1 VERENDAAAHPTQQ
15 EPENAMRAMNVL
27 LTALPAALM
36 LIASPAA
43 GQRLL
48 PEVRHFRTPIAD
60 PYAARLSVGLLHTN
74 VLATQGPERPAFVL
88 PDPDDAASDVV
99 AAVGIGAIF
108 PLIQVSQSERGGVIM
123 YADARVFSRFR
134 IEYESRDDMGQDWF
148 VGGGFEVK
156 RDAWSGRAAIIHRS
170 SHLGDEF
177 IEMTG
182 AERIEF
188 GSEQLDLTVGR
199 DVAGIAR
206 VYGGGS
212 WIFRSYLGWEPQLVA
227 LGVQDRV
234 LLQVGADNVWEPWSG
249 PWAVYGGIDVQVAE
263 RTEWNPGI
271 AAALGI
277 GVQARR
283 SFRLMA
289 RFYDG
294 QSPMGE
300 FFRTSERYY
309 TMELVAEM

>member
-1 VERENDAAAHPTQQ
+1 MERENDAAGHATQQ
-15 EPENAMRAMNVL
+15 IGRHVMKAVNVL
-27 LTALPAALM
+27 LVLL
-36 LIASPAA
+36 LLCASPAA

-48 PEVRHFRTPIAD
+48 PDVRYFRTPIAD
-60 PYAARLSVGLLHTN
+60 PFAARTAVALQHTN
-74 VLATQGPERPAFVL
+74 VLETQGPERPAFTL

-99 AAVGIGAIF
+99 AAVGIGSII
-108 PLIQVSQSERGGVIM
+108 PLIQLSQSPSGGVLM

-148 VGGGFEVK
+148 VGGGFEMQHN
-156 RDAWSGRAAIIHRS
+156 AWSGRAAIIHRS

-188 GSEQLDLTVGR
+188 GSEQV
-199 DVAGIAR
+199 DVTAAYDVPGIAR

-227 LGVQDRV
+227 LGVRDRA
-234 LLQVGADNVWEPWSG
+234 LLQFGADNMWRPWQG
-249 PWAVYGGIDVQVAE
+249 PLAVYAGIDLQTAE
-263 RTEWNPGI
+263 RTDWDMGF
-271 AAALGI
+271 AAAAGI

-289 RFYDG
+289 RLYDG
-294 QSPMGE
+294 PSTMGE
-300 FFRTSERYY
+300 FFLTPERYFAL
-309 TMELVAEM
+309 ELVAEL

>member
-1 VERENDAAAHPTQQ
+1 MKALH
-15 EPENAMRAMNVL
+15 VL
-27 LTALPAALM
+27 LAMVLAAS
-36 LIASPAA
+36 AVCAA
-43 GQRLL
+43 PGSAQRLL
-48 PEVRHFRTPIAD
+48 PEERYFRPPIAD
-60 PYAARLSVGLLHTN
+60 PYAARFSVGLLQTN
-74 VLATQGPERPAFVL
+74 VLETQGPERPPFTI
-88 PDPDDAASDVV
+88 PDPEDASSDVV

-108 PLIQVSQSERGGVIM
+108 PLIRLAQSPRGGVMM

-148 VGGGFEVK
+148 VGGGFEIQ

-188 GSEQLDLTVGR
+188 GSEQLDVTAAY

-212 WIFRSYLGWEPQLVA
+212 WIFRSYLGWEPRLVA
-227 LGVQDRV
+227 LGVRDRA
-234 LLQVGADNVWEPWSG
+234 LFQVGADRVWRPRDG
-249 PWAVYGGIDVQVAE
+249 RPLALYAGLDVQTAE
-263 RTEWNPGI
+263 RTEWDTGI

-277 GVQARR
+277 GVQTRR

-294 QSPMGE
+294 RSTMGE
-300 FFRTSERYY
+300 FFLTPERYF
-309 TMELVAEM
+309 TLELVAEI

>member
-1 VERENDAAAHPTQQ
+1 
-15 EPENAMRAMNVL
+15 MRATTVL
-27 LTALPAALM
+27 LAMLPAALM
-36 LIASPAA
+36 ASAGPAA

-48 PEVRHFRTPIAD
+48 PEVRHFRTPMAD
-60 PYAARLSVGLLHTN
+60 PYAARFSVGLLHTN
-74 VLATQGPERPAFVL
+74 VLETQGPERPPFML
-88 PDPDDAASDVV
+88 PDPEDAASDVV

-108 PLIQVSQSERGGVIM
+108 PLIELSRSERGGVTM
-123 YADARVFSRFR
+123 YADARVLSRFR

-148 VGGGFEVK
+148 VGGGFEVR

-188 GSEQLDLTVGR
+188 GSEQLDLTAAYEI
-199 DVAGIAR
+199 AGVAR

-227 LGVQDRV
+227 LGVRDRG
-234 LLQVGADNVWEPWSG
+234 LLQVGADRMWEPWEG
-249 PWAVYGGIDVQVAE
+249 RPFAVYGGVDVQTAE
-263 RTEWNPGI
+263 RTDWDPGI

-283 SFRLMA
+283 SFRLMT

-294 QSPMGE
+294 PSTMGE
-300 FFRTSERYY
+300 FFLTPERYY
-309 TMELVAEM
+309 TLELVAEI

>member
-1 VERENDAAAHPTQQ
+1 MRAIALLAALALGAGDAAAQVQ
-15 EPENAMRAMNVL
+15 RF
-27 LTALPAALM
+27 LPD
-36 LIASPAA
+36 
-43 GQRLL
+43 
-48 PEVRHFRTPIAD
+48 VRYFRTPVAD
-60 PYAARLSVGLLHTN
+60 PYAPRLSVGLLHSN
-74 VLATQGPERPAFVL
+74 VLETQGPERPPFTI

-99 AAVGIGAIF
+99 AAVSIGGVV
-108 PLIQVSQSERGGVIM
+108 PLIHVSESDRGGVVM

-148 VGGGFEVK
+148 VGGGFEMR

-188 GSEQLDLTVGR
+188 GSEQLDLM
-199 DVAGIAR
+199 AAYELPGIAR

-227 LGVQDRV
+227 LGVRDRA
-234 LLQVGADNVWEPWSG
+234 LLQFGADHVWRPRAGRSL
-249 PWAVYGGIDVQVAE
+249 AIYGGIDVQTAE
-263 RTEWNPGI
+263 RTDWDVGV
-271 AAALGI
+271 AAAAGI
-277 GVQARR
+277 GMQSQR
-283 SFRLMA
+283 SMRLML

-294 QSPMGE
+294 PSTMGE
-300 FFRTSERYY
+300 FFLTPERWLSI
-309 TMELVAEM
+309 EFLVEI

>member
-1 VERENDAAAHPTQQ
+1 MQQ
-15 EPENAMRAMNVL
+15 EPENVMKAMNVL
-27 LTALPAALM
+27 LAVLPAALLM
-36 LIASPAA
+36 SSPAA

-48 PEVRHFRTPIAD
+48 PDVRHFRTPIAD

-74 VLATQGPERPAFVL
+74 VLETQGPERPPFTL
-88 PDPDDAASDVV
+88 PDPEDASSDVV

-108 PLIQVSQSERGGVIM
+108 PLIEVSRSDRGGVVM

-134 IEYESRDDMGQDWF
+134 VEYQSRDDMGQDWF
-148 VGGGFEVK
+148 VGGGFEMK
-156 RDAWSGRAAIIHRS
+156 HDAWSGRAAIIHRS

-188 GSEQLDLTVGR
+188 GSEQLDLTAAY
-199 DVAGIAR
+199 DVAGIGR

-227 LGVQDRV
+227 LGVRDRL
-234 LLQVGADNVWEPWSG
+234 LLQVGADNVWEPWAG
-249 PWAVYGGIDVQVAE
+249 RPFAVYGGVDVQAAE
-263 RTEWNPGI
+263 RTEWDAGI

-294 QSPMGE
+294 PSPMGE
-300 FFRTSERYY
+300 FFLTPERYF
-309 TMELVAEM
+309 TLELVAEM

>member
-1 VERENDAAAHPTQQ
+1 MKAV
-15 EPENAMRAMNVL
+15 NVL
-27 LTALPAALM
+27 LAALVVC
-36 LIASPAA
+36 ASPAA

-48 PEVRHFRTPIAD
+48 PDVRYFRTPVAD
-60 PYAARLSVGLLHTN
+60 PYGARLSVGLLQSN
-74 VLATQGPERPAFVL
+74 VLETQGPERPPFTL

-108 PLIQVSQSERGGVIM
+108 PMIQISESSRGGVMM

-134 IEYESRDDMGQDWF
+134 IEYDSRDDMGQDWF
-148 VGGGFEVK
+148 VGGGFEMR

-188 GSEQLDLTVGR
+188 GSEQLDLLAAYEVP
-199 DVAGIAR
+199 GIAR

-227 LGVQDRV
+227 LGVRDRL
-234 LLQVGADNVWEPWSG
+234 LLQIGADNVWR
-249 PWAVYGGIDVQVAE
+249 PWAGSPVAVHAGIDVQTAE
-263 RTEWNPGI
+263 RTEWDTGF
-271 AAALGI
+271 AAAVGI
-277 GVQARR
+277 GVEARR
-283 SFRLMA
+283 SLRLMT
-289 RFYDG
+289 RFFDG
-294 QSPMGE
+294 PSTMGE
-300 FFRTSERYY
+300 FFLTPERYF
-309 TMELVAEM
+309 TLELVAEI

>member
-1 VERENDAAAHPTQQ
+1 MKALQ
-15 EPENAMRAMNVL
+15 VL
-27 LTALPAALM
+27 LAG
-36 LIASPAA
+36 LILYASPAA

-48 PEVRHFRTPIAD
+48 PDVRHFRTPLAD
-60 PYAARLSVGLLHTN
+60 PYGARLAVGLLHTN
-74 VLATQGPERPAFVL
+74 VLETPGPERPPFTI

-99 AAVGIGAIF
+99 AAVGIGAVF
-108 PLIQVSQSERGGVIM
+108 PLLRLAESARGGATL

-148 VGGGFEVK
+148 VGGGVEM
-156 RDAWSGRAAIIHRS
+156 RRNAWSGRAAIIHRS

-188 GSEQLDLTVGR
+188 GSEQLDLLAAY
-199 DVAGIAR
+199 DVPGIAR

-227 LGVQDRV
+227 LGVRDRA
-234 LLQVGADNVWEPWSG
+234 LLQLGADNLWRPWTG
-249 PWAVYGGIDVQVAE
+249 RPVTIYAGLDVQTAE
-263 RTEWNPGI
+263 RTEWDTGI

-277 GVQARR
+277 GVERGR
-283 SFRLMA
+283 SFRLMT

-294 QSPMGE
+294 PSTMGE
-300 FFRTSERYY
+300 FFLTPERYV
-309 TMELVAEM
+309 TLELVAEI